1 MSAGDAEAT
10 YCLCVLGRRSASPP
24 PETLIRERVAVAL
37 GGGVRSP
44 EACWLDVL
52 VDIFGGRLLSHT
64 AGVVAFWTRGAP
76 SFISK
81 CAEEEFVFF
90 TKDGFVTCLRVL
102 HEKETAVVRKMFL
115 HLL

>member
-1 MSAGDAEAT
+1 MH
-10 YCLCVLGRRSASPP
+10 
-24 PETLIRERVAVAL
+24 
-37 GGGVRSP
+37 SP

-52 VDIFGGRLLSHT
+52 VDIFDGRLLNHT
-64 AGVVAFWTRGAP
+64 TEVVAFWTRGAP